1 MKNLKMC
8 VVGAGNLA
16 TQLSEALAQT
26 GYKIVQVYSRTEE
39 SAKQLADRLQT
50 NFTTSTE
57 SITTEADIYF
67 VALKDS
73 AVDQVLSKVEFGD
86 KLLVHCSGSLPM
98 NILSSYSDN
107 YGVFYPLQTF
117 SKNRKVD
124 FKKIPIFLEASSEE
138 NLNILEEI
146 AHEVSES
153 VTRLNSE
160 KRKSLHIAAVFACN
174 FANHCYAMAAK
185 YLESKDLSFEIL
197 RPLIMETAQKVQEL
211 HPKDAQTG
219 PAIRF
224 DENIINAHLNELNEM
239 PDLQELYNSIS
250 KSIFEH
256 HQEK

>member
-1 MKNLKMC
+1 MNLKIC

-39 SAKQLADRLQT
+39 SAKQLADSLQT

-117 SKNRKVD
+117 SKSRKVD

>member
-1 MKNLKMC
+1 MNLKIC

-16 TQLSEALAQT
+16 TQLSEAFAKT

-57 SITTEADIYF
+57 SITKEADIYF

-98 NILSSYSDN
+98 NMLSSYSDN

-124 FKKIPIFLEASSEE
+124 F
-138 NLNILEEI
+138 
-146 AHEVSES
+146 
-153 VTRLNSE
+153 
-160 KRKSLHIAAVFACN
+160 
-174 FANHCYAMAAK
+174 
-185 YLESKDLSFEIL
+185 
-197 RPLIMETAQKVQEL
+197 
-211 HPKDAQTG
+211 
-219 PAIRF
+219 
-224 DENIINAHLNELNEM
+224 
-239 PDLQELYNSIS
+239 
-250 KSIFEH
+250 
-256 HQEK
+256 